1 MINENDHEDVLD
13 DIEAEMDNDIDND
26 EMDFLASTLNSASV
40 SSSSSAAINHIST
53 TSLPS
58 HQANHAA
65 EFWFP
70 ECRDCTCCNGFKHG
84 CGCGG
89 LCVCS
94 GGKKKVDVTGGHQN
108 ANAFVPAGT
117 NTTHGGNQYGGGGRG
132 YNDRGYGA
140 GGRGSGGGGGG
151 GKTPCKFFQMGSC
164 RFGDTCR
171 FSHS

>member
-70 ECRDCTCCNGFKHG
+70 E
-84 CGCGG
+84 
-89 LCVCS
+89 S
-94 GGKKKVDVTGGHQN
+94 
-108 ANAFVPAGT
+108 GT